1 MRELLFVRVQNAYQT
16 KRMPKN
22 RFETQR
28 KMAAI
33 VSHVCTCAE
42 NAVRSL
48 TFKTKKLAIEPKTPL
63 QNAKMHS
70 EIIHKMF

>member
-1 MRELLFVRVQNAYQT
+1 MRELLFVRVQNVYQT
-16 KRMPKN
+16 KRMPKD

-33 VSHVCTCAE
+33 VPHVCTCAE

-48 TFKTKKLAIEPKTPL
+48 TFKMKNWQINSKILC
-63 QNAKMHS
+63 KM
-70 EIIHKMF
+70 

>member
-22 RFETQR
+22 QFETQR

-48 TFKTKKLAIEPKTPL
+48 RLKVEKLAIKP
-63 QNAKMHS
+63 
-70 EIIHKMF
+70 